1 MKLNR
6 FLLSLALLAGLL
18 AGCSILPTSTE
29 PSEPEASA
37 IPETTEAAQPVF
49 AETEPVAYPDGISI
63 LMEQMTL
70 REKVGQLF
78 IIRPDSL
85 DLSLTQEQI
94 NASKADG
101 VTEMTDAI
109 ADALK
114 QYPVGG
120 VIMFS
125 KNIVSPQQITEF
137 NASLQNASSIPLF
150 TSVDEEGGL
159 VARLANHSA
168 FDLPRYESAASIE
181 DAAQA
186 CEMGSTIGGY
196 LAAYGFNMD
205 FAPVADVNT
214 NPDNPVIGTRAFSSD
229 AATAAQMA
237 GAMADG
243 LRDAGIIAVFK
254 HFPGHGDTAE
264 DSHSQLAI
272 SYKTAKEMQS
282 CEWLPFLEAG
292 SGDCVMVGHI
302 AVPELTGDLTP
313 ASLSHQVVTRI
324 LRDQLGFQGLVV
336 TDSLAMNAIA
346 GEYTPGEAAL
356 AALNAGCDLL
366 LMPNGLQE
374 AFDAVVAAVEDG
386 TYSQQQLDE
395 TVRRILQFKLDHGL
409 LSFG

>member
-49 AETEPVAYPDGISI
+49 AETEPAAYPDGISI
-63 LMEQMTL
+63 LLEQMTL

-109 ADALK
+109 ADALE

-125 KNIVSPQQITEF
+125 KNIVSPQQIAEF
-137 NASLQNASSIPLF
+137 NASLQNASTIPLF
-150 TSVDEEGGL
+150 ISVDEEGGL

-181 DAAQA
+181 TAAQA
-186 CEMGSTIGGY
+186 YEMGRTIGGY

-272 SYKTAKEMQS
+272 SYKTAEEMQS

-292 SGDCVMVGHI
+292 SEDCVMVGHI

-313 ASLSHQVVTRI
+313 ASLSHQVVNGI

-366 LMPNGLQE
+366 LMPNGLQD